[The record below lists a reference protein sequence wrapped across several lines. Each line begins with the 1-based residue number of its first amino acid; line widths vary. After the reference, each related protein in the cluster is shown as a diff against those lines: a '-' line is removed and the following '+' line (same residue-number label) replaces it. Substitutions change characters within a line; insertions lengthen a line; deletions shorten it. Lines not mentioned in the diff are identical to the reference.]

1 MPDTTRQQG
10 LNGNC
15 KRPIGIGSGALHY
28 GSASRGPMSAPLVD
42 PPSTSLLCFV
52 RMYRHVVATLAFK
65 LGPCR
70 EAMPMN
76 HEVVQA
82 RVEL

>member
-1 MPDTTRQQG
+1 MSHTTRQQG

-28 GSASRGPMSAPLVD
+28 SRGPMSAPLVD

-52 RMYRHVVATLAFK
+52 HMYRHVVATLAFK

-76 HEVVQA
+76 HEVVQP